1 MEPTPL
7 QTLPP
12 VVTQSLRRYLSYH
25 WGTSLI
31 LDLIKRRHGVKLS
44 HRCVENLREGKACTA
59 RCIEHCVLK
68 QLAHRA

>member
-7 QTLPP
+7 DMLPP
-12 VVTQSLRRYLSYH
+12 VVMQSLRRYLSYH

-44 HRCVENLREGKACTA
+44 HRCVENLRRGTPCTA
-59 RCIEHCVLK
+59 RCQEHCVLK
-68 QLAHRA
+68 VPLA